1 MGGYTPAQAAAI
13 TGLPLAAV
21 HKAIDSRL
29 IRPRA
34 ARSGGTVR
42 RLLSKE
48 QLIYLQ
54 LEAEGLRLLPVGT
67 RREIAESI
75 RRSPKTENLP
85 VANGTALLIEI
96 GTARRAVESQLK
108 QLARMEDLVVSDPE
122 IMRGT
127 PVFKGTRVPVD
138 LVADMLA
145 QGAAMEDIL
154 EGYPTL
160 SKERIAMAPLY
171 MRAFPRRGRPS
182 RYPWQGKKARGR
194 RSFALVYSAQ
204 GCMRFLID
212 ECLHESLVGIAH
224 NAGFEANHVNHLGL
238 SGKPDWAR

>member
-1 MGGYTPAQAAAI
+1 MDGYTPAQAAAI

-29 IRPRA
+29 IRPRS
-34 ARSGGTVR
+34 ARAGATVR

-54 LEAEGLRLLPVGT
+54 LEAEGLRLLPVRT
-67 RREIAESI
+67 RREIAEAI
-75 RRSPKTENLP
+75 QRSPGTEKLP
-85 VANGTALLIEI
+85 VANGTALLIAI

-108 QLARMEDLVVSDPE
+108 QLARMEDMVVSNPE

-127 PVFKGTRVPVD
+127 PVFKGTRIPVD

-145 QGAAMEDIL
+145 QGAAVEDIL

-160 SKERIAMAPLY
+160 SKEKLAIAPLY

-182 RYPWQGKKARGR
+182 RRPWQGKKARGR
-194 RSFALVYSAQ
+194 KSYPLGSLLGSA
-204 GCMRFLID
+204 
-212 ECLHESLVGIAH
+212 
-224 NAGFEANHVNHLGL
+224 
-238 SGKPDWAR
+238 

>member
-1 MGGYTPAQAAAI
+1 MDGYTPAQAAAV
-13 TGLPLAAV
+13 TGLPLTAV

-34 ARSGGTVR
+34 ARSGATVR
-42 RLLSKE
+42 RLLTKE

-75 RRSPKTENLP
+75 QRSPKTEKLH
-85 VANGTALLIEI
+85 VANGTAVLIEI
-96 GTARRAVESQLK
+96 GTARRKVESQLK
-108 QLARMEDLVVSDPE
+108 QLARIEEMVVSNPE

-127 PVFKGTRVPVD
+127 PVFKGTRIPVD

-145 QGAAMEDIL
+145 QGATAEEIL

-160 SKERIAMAPLY
+160 NKEKVAIAPLF

-182 RYPWQGKKARGR
+182 RRPWQGRKTRGSKSFPLSTLI
-194 RSFALVYSAQ
+194 RSA
-204 GCMRFLID
+204 
-212 ECLHESLVGIAH
+212 
-224 NAGFEANHVNHLGL
+224 
-238 SGKPDWAR
+238 

>member
-1 MGGYTPAQAAAI
+1 MDEYTPAQAAAI

-21 HKAIDSRL
+21 HKAIDNRL

-34 ARSGGTVR
+34 ARSGASVR
-42 RLLSKE
+42 RLLTKE

-75 RRSPKTENLP
+75 QRSPKTEKLP

-96 GTARRAVESQLK
+96 GAARRAVENQLK
-108 QLARMEDLVVSDPE
+108 QLARIEEIVVSDPE

-127 PVFKGTRVPVD
+127 PVFKGTRIPVD

-145 QGAAMEDIL
+145 QGATAEEIL

-160 SKERIAMAPLY
+160 SKEKIAIAPLY

-182 RYPWQGKKARGR
+182 RRPWQGKKPRGR
-194 RSFALVYSAQ
+194 KSFPLSTLLRSA
-204 GCMRFLID
+204 
-212 ECLHESLVGIAH
+212 
-224 NAGFEANHVNHLGL
+224 
-238 SGKPDWAR
+238 

>member
-1 MGGYTPAQAAAI
+1 MDGYTPAQASAI

-29 IRPRA
+29 IRPRS

-42 RLLSKE
+42 RLLTKE

-54 LEAEGLRLLPVGT
+54 LEAEGLRLLPVGA
-67 RREIAESI
+67 RREIADSI
-75 RRSPKTENLP
+75 QRSPKVDLM
-85 VANGTALLIEI
+85 AIGNGTVLFVEFKA
-96 GTARRAVESQLK
+96 ARRKVEGQLK
-108 QLARMEDLVVSDPE
+108 QLAHIEKMVVNDPE

-127 PVFKGTRVPVD
+127 PVFKGTRIPVD

-145 QGAAMEDIL
+145 QGATAEEIL

-160 SKERIAMAPLY
+160 SEERVAIAPLY

-182 RYPWQGKKARGR
+182 RRPWQGTKGRGR
-194 RSFALVYSAQ
+194 RSFPLSTLLRSA
-204 GCMRFLID
+204 
-212 ECLHESLVGIAH
+212 
-224 NAGFEANHVNHLGL
+224 
-238 SGKPDWAR
+238 

>member
-1 MGGYTPAQAAAI
+1 MDGYTPAQAAAI

-29 IRPRA
+29 IRPRS
-34 ARSGGTVR
+34 ARSGATVR
-42 RLLSKE
+42 RLLTKE

-67 RREIAESI
+67 RREIADSI
-75 RRSPKTENLP
+75 QRSPKTEKLP
-85 VANGTALLIEI
+85 VANGTALLLEI
-96 GTARRAVESQLK
+96 GTARRRVESQLK
-108 QLARMEDLVVSDPE
+108 QLVQIEEMVVSDPE

-127 PVFKGTRVPVD
+127 PVFKGTRIPVD

-145 QGAAMEDIL
+145 QGATVEEIL

-160 SKERIAMAPLY
+160 SKEKVAIAPLY

-182 RYPWQGKKARGR
+182 RRPWQGKKARGR
-194 RSFALVYSAQ
+194 RSFALS
-204 GCMRFLID
+204 
-212 ECLHESLVGIAH
+212 SLFKDA
-224 NAGFEANHVNHLGL
+224 
-238 SGKPDWAR
+238 

>member
-1 MGGYTPAQAAAI
+1 MDGYTPAQAAAI

-21 HKAIDSRL
+21 HKAIDTRL
-29 IRPRA
+29 IRPRTE
-34 ARSGGTVR
+34 RSGPTVR
-42 RLLSKE
+42 RLLTKE

-75 RRSPKTENLP
+75 QRSPKTEKLP

-96 GTARRAVESQLK
+96 GTARRAVETQLK
-108 QLARMEDLVVSDPE
+108 QLARMEEMVVSDPE

-127 PVFKGTRVPVD
+127 PVFKGTRIPVD

-145 QGAAMEDIL
+145 QGATAKEIV

-160 SKERIAMAPLY
+160 SKEKITIAPLY
-171 MRAFPRRGRPS
+171 MRAFPRRGPPS
-182 RYPWQGKKARGR
+182 RRPWQGKKARGR
-194 RSFALVYSAQ
+194 KSYPLRTLLGSA
-204 GCMRFLID
+204 
-212 ECLHESLVGIAH
+212 
-224 NAGFEANHVNHLGL
+224 
-238 SGKPDWAR
+238 

>member
-1 MGGYTPAQAAAI
+1 MDEYTPAQASAI

-29 IRPRA
+29 IRPRS
-34 ARSGGTVR
+34 ARSGATVR
-42 RLLSKE
+42 RMLTKE

-75 RRSPKTENLP
+75 QRSPKADLI
-85 VANGTALLIEI
+85 AIGNGTVLFVEFK
-96 GTARRAVESQLK
+96 TARRKIEGQLK
-108 QLARMEDLVVSDPE
+108 QLARIEDLVVSNPE

-127 PVFKGTRVPVD
+127 PVFKSTRIPVD
-138 LVADMLA
+138 LVADMLS
-145 QGAAMEDIL
+145 QGATAEEIL

-160 SKERIAMAPLY
+160 SKEKIAIAPLY

-182 RYPWQGKKARGR
+182 RRPWRGKKARGR
-194 RSFALVYSAQ
+194 KSYPLNSLLKSA
-204 GCMRFLID
+204 
-212 ECLHESLVGIAH
+212 
-224 NAGFEANHVNHLGL
+224 
-238 SGKPDWAR
+238 

>member
-1 MGGYTPAQAAAI
+1 MEGYTPAQAAAI

-34 ARSGGTVR
+34 ERSGVTVR
-42 RLLSKE
+42 RLLSKD

-75 RRSPKTENLP
+75 QRSSKTEKLP
-85 VANGTALLIEI
+85 VGKGAALLIEI

-108 QLARMEDLVVSDPE
+108 RLARVEEMVVSDPE

-127 PVFKGTRVPVD
+127 PIFKGTRIPVD

-145 QGAAMEDIL
+145 Q
-154 EGYPTL
+154 
-160 SKERIAMAPLY
+160 
-171 MRAFPRRGRPS
+171 RAT
-182 RYPWQGKKARGR
+182 
-194 RSFALVYSAQ
+194 
-204 GCMRFLID
+204 
-212 ECLHESLVGIAH
+212 
-224 NAGFEANHVNHLGL
+224 
-238 SGKPDWAR
+238 